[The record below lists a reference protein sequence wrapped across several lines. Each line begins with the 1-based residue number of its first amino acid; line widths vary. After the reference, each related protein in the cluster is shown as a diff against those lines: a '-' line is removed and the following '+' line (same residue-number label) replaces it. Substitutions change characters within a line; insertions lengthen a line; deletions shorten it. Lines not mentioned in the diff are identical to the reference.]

1 MLETI
6 LAMLAP
12 TYVEQESRME
22 ITAVRQYV
30 KSQYDS
36 KQWACIDELWQ
47 RESSWQTRRYPWL
60 SKNSRS
66 RAYGIPQSLPAEKM
80 KTHGWDYLTN
90 PIVQVNW
97 GMEYILKR
105 YGTPCKALSFHNTKN
120 WY

>member
-6 LAMLAP
+6 LALLAP
-12 TYVEQESRME
+12 TYVEQNTRME

-36 KQWACIDELWQ
+36 KQWECIDELWQ
-47 RESSWQTRRYPWL
+47 RESSWQTKRYPWL
-60 SKNSRS
+60 AKNSS
-66 RAYGIPQSLPAEKM
+66 SGAYGIPQSLPAEKM
-80 KTHGWDYLTN
+80 KTHGVDYLTN
-90 PIVQVNW
+90 PWVQTNW

-105 YGTPCKALSFHNTKN
+105 YKTPCAALEFHNLKN